1 MLLQI
6 AFPSSPHF
14 VWPFFGF
21 GLSAGPIFWGFF
33 CFYFSDRGCKMEMLY
48 RMLQSGQILF
58 FFSLSLGNFIQL
70 LFFDFQTAETQGSPF
85 LIDSVSDV
93 HINRRCLHQRL
104 CSLQLRLL
112 FLRKPKERNTPCCQ
126 LTQGMTC
133 YLFHWF
139 VCFGFFFLKEGIIWG
154 MQEEP
159 TVAPTSIYFQLHCK
173 PSASIELG
181 S

>member
-1 MLLQI
+1 
-6 AFPSSPHF
+6 
-14 VWPFFGF
+14 
-21 GLSAGPIFWGFF
+21 
-33 CFYFSDRGCKMEMLY
+33 MEMLY

-58 FFSLSLGNFIQL
+58 FFSLSLGNFTQL
-70 LFFDFQTAETQGSPF
+70 LFFDFQTAESQGSPF
-85 LIDSVSDV
+85 LFDSVSDV

-112 FLRKPKERNTPCCQ
+112 FLRKPKERNTLPLLCETLLPAHPRYDLLPFPLVC
-126 LTQGMTC
+126 
-133 YLFHWF
+133 LFW
-139 VCFGFFFLKEGIIWG
+139 FFFLKEGIIWG